1 MKTYGRVAEVLMGCP
16 NFFDWDWCQDNCPL
30 YLLCDE
36 IAAVQDVSKL
46 SQEGSIEKIKG
57 ILRKIVA

>member
-1 MKTYGRVAEVLMGCP
+1 MGCP

-46 SQEGSIEKIKG
+46 SKEGSIEKIKG
-57 ILRKIVA
+57 ILRKIVT